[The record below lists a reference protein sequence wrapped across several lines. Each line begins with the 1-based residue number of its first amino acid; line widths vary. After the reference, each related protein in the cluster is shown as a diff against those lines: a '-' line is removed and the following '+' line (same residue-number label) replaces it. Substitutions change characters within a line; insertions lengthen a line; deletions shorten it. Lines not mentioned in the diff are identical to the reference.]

1 MTFESHKPNNQ
12 TATLATHARR
22 TFTGFPAVLKRSVK
36 SGKVGSQ
43 RAVCTEAVQKQASS
57 PKHPVAEKRP
67 SGSTAAPGF
76 FEAETNNKRV
86 KYSEDLEPITPTN
99 HLESDIQAPRQSKAA
114 QVFQSFFE
122 TDHIRDEEIRLIC
135 RRDRAVGVFAMVFW
149 SLAAEGVGQ
158 GSASIAQ
165 AALSTAVLRF
175 KDLKAF
181 QDKLEAKQKKGA
193 ASAQAWFD
201 DLAAQAKDQYEIFQA
216 SATEVSELA
225 SRKIGWKKSY
235 AGLQNWLKPI
245 VDPPASQPGRWTSW
259 AAPRPVKKRAPA
271 EQPQPVNLVFAA
283 PAGGHSFKGEPKQ
296 GHKSAAAPEQRMS
309 PASEAPTQVSSPTA
323 APAVNGKA
331 APCKPAAQPSL
342 DSIKPQIEE
351 GLQELP
357 VSVPAV
363 VLDQFET
370 FQRAPAVPNVNMA
383 SGSQSARSAEN
394 VSTGHQRVQ
403 ARHVEDRAGKHASK
417 EHQPD
422 AATPGKG
429 TSTAA
434 FPQTG
439 GSTSSHA
446 SNAERVSA
454 SSPDKAW
461 TTAHA
466 PQANETIS
474 RHTVNE
480 EKQIAPIQK
489 TPAPAPVPAAARS
502 TDSANGSGKV
512 QQGHRPDPIKQNMSP
527 QRQPG
532 FASTASTWLNR
543 HSPNK
548 KDEKASSTHGILAP
562 RAAEEASKDTQP
574 EQDAG
579 RSKAITPGFSAPAG
593 QRAGSQEQTPVF
605 QASAAAATAKK
616 LESAA
621 HPVPAALE
629 PSKEE
634 QGRAILDKE
643 TQRKKTGT
651 TEVDDTS
658 QLWLAAA
665 KAADTTRTAEGRTT
679 TPSKAWSAEGR
690 QPGVPATAEAA
701 AASGAQ
707 REAMQVRRPEQHHV
721 TPHEKPTP
729 QKEAAFA
736 AANRPDTSHNPTA
749 VAKSEMQPLKVAG
762 SPSDQQSGHP
772 QDTLVAAS
780 TRDAYTIQNKQAK
793 EQPAKSHNP
802 TSQLWMRAAAA
813 AETARRAGTNSSTPA
828 SPATNGAKEP
838 QHRSYSPATD
848 TATATSQATSHKTP
862 EQALHNIKTEHSPT
876 HGISRDS
883 NGMPP
888 SVSTATIGR
897 ADDAPTT
904 PGKRTLGALQQD
916 RAAGRPSGQ
925 EAARQVKTGA
935 GIALGGGGGDHSG
948 GSSGGRG
955 GGSGGGGSKKRRTGS
970 GGGNEWVQPHRPSW
984 HHWVLLILL
993 FTAGALAVLSLRT
1006 AHDNREQNNQVKMRG
1021 GSLGLIAA
1029 SIFLTFE
1036 CGWPGA

>member
-296 GHKSAAAPEQRMS
+296 GHKSAAAPEQR
-309 PASEAPTQVSSPTA
+309 
-323 APAVNGKA
+323 
-331 APCKPAAQPSL
+331 
-342 DSIKPQIEE
+342 
-351 GLQELP
+351 
-357 VSVPAV
+357 
-363 VLDQFET
+363 
-370 FQRAPAVPNVNMA
+370 
-383 SGSQSARSAEN
+383 
-394 VSTGHQRVQ
+394 
-403 ARHVEDRAGKHASK
+403 
-417 EHQPD
+417 
-422 AATPGKG
+422 
-429 TSTAA
+429 
-434 FPQTG
+434 
-439 GSTSSHA
+439 
-446 SNAERVSA
+446 
-454 SSPDKAW
+454 
-461 TTAHA
+461 
-466 PQANETIS
+466 
-474 RHTVNE
+474 
-480 EKQIAPIQK
+480 
-489 TPAPAPVPAAARS
+489 
-502 TDSANGSGKV
+502 
-512 QQGHRPDPIKQNMSP
+512 
-527 QRQPG
+527 
-532 FASTASTWLNR
+532 
-543 HSPNK
+543 
-548 KDEKASSTHGILAP
+548 
-562 RAAEEASKDTQP
+562 
-574 EQDAG
+574 
-579 RSKAITPGFSAPAG
+579 
-593 QRAGSQEQTPVF
+593 SQEQTPVF